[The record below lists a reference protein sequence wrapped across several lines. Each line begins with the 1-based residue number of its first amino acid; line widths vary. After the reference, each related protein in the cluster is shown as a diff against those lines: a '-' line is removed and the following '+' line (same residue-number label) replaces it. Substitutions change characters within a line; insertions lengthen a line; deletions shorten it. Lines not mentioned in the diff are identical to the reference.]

1 MKKTM
6 IFAIMALIAI
16 VLMTAFDVSLLS
28 VSPIKVPENMQP
40 NILYVCPIKTDSAW
54 ASLANGLVQG
64 KQFITMGFFFAA
76 MLLAAVWM
84 WALYQ
89 NLLKDKFNRDAFK
102 KPWMFTKFLFWA
114 VVIMTVLM
122 KTPDYFRA
130 IEIDGARGQYVLCES
145 STPGAKIVKNAQ
157 WVHDA
162 NH

>member
-1 MKKTM
+1 
-6 IFAIMALIAI
+6 
-16 VLMTAFDVSLLS
+16 
-28 VSPIKVPENMQP
+28 
-40 NILYVCPIKTDSAW
+40 
-54 ASLANGLVQG
+54 
-64 KQFITMGFFFAA
+64 MGFARDYLCGKTVENRIKNLQSEKIMVACPRFK
-76 MLLAAVWM
+76 LWETLHLGHYLWM

-89 NLLKDKFNRDAFK
+89 NLLKDKFNRDSFK

-114 VVIMTVLM
+114 IVIMTVLM